1 MTDKPLTAQLEDIKS
16 DICDNYCKWPQIYSE
31 RQVWFQKYEDSS
43 EALWS
48 EKCANCPL
56 NKL

>member
-1 MTDKPLTAQLEDIKS
+1 MTDKPLTSQLEDIKA
-16 DICDNYCKWPQIYSE
+16 DICDNYCKWPHIYSE
-31 RQVWFQKYEDSS
+31 RQVWFQKYEDSFD
-43 EALWS
+43 ALCN